1 MPRTPTPCPHRT
13 PGKPLLLLGISLRT
27 ANHRYTM
34 AFVMSCASSSSEIIA
49 RYRAGYAEDSFE
61 STRLVALPRASLA
74 VRAKDLPMPGCHRGV
89 LELYLRHL
97 ELDARSNDEPESAKL

>member
-1 MPRTPTPCPHRT
+1 
-13 PGKPLLLLGISLRT
+13 
-27 ANHRYTM
+27 M
-34 AFVMSCASSSSEIIA
+34 AFVMSCASSSAEIIA

>member
-74 VRAKDLPMPGCHRGV
+74 VRAKSLPMPGCHRGV

-97 ELDARSNDEPESAKL
+97 DARSNAEPESAKL